1 MADAPKK
8 QELIDALRENG
19 AHAVERLRAAPES
32 AFEQGRYENGWNGR
46 QILAHIA
53 SIEWTY
59 RKLIDIAKQTPP
71 SDGSTPPASAPA
83 TSGDVRRTSVEESAG
98 VRTASAQGGILSYND
113 RQVEKRAGASIT
125 ELIDE
130 FEANRAGTI
139 AAVEAADD
147 ALLQTSIR
155 SAGGITGELAGVLQ
169 AVSIGHVSMHVA
181 DITGEEWT
189 GPRF

>member
-1 MADAPKK
+1 MADAPTK
-8 QELIDALRENG
+8 QELIDALRQNG
-19 AHAVERLRAAPES
+19 AHAVEKLRATPES
-32 AFEQGRYENGWNGR
+32 AFGQGRYENGWNGK
-46 QILAHIA
+46 QILAHVA

-59 RKLIDIAKQTPP
+59 RKLIDLAKQTP
-71 SDGSTPPASAPA
+71 DGSAAPA
-83 TSGDVRRTSVEESAG
+83 AASPPVASGDVRRTSVEESAG

-113 RQVEKRAGASIT
+113 RQVEKRADASIA

-130 FEANRAGTI
+130 FEKNRAGTI
-139 AAVEAADD
+139 AAVEAADE

-181 DITGEEWT
+181 DITGEERT

>member
-1 MADAPKK
+1 MADAPTK
-8 QELIDALRENG
+8 QQLIGALRANG
-19 AHAVERLRAAPES
+19 ARAVEKLRALPDT

-46 QILAHIA
+46 QILAHVA

-59 RKLIDIAKQTPP
+59 RRLIDVAKQA
-71 SDGSTPPASAPA
+71 DGQQTASSKQQS
-83 TSGDVRRTSVEESAG
+83 SGGVRRTTEEESRG
-98 VRTASAQGGILSYND
+98 LPTAAAQGGIDGYNE
-113 RQVEKRAGASIT
+113 RQVEKRAGASIA

-130 FEANRAGTI
+130 FERNRAGTI
-139 AAVEAADD
+139 DAVDAADE

-155 SAGGITGELAGVLQ
+155 SAGGMTGALAGVLQ
-169 AVSIGHVSMHVA
+169 AVAVGHVQMHVA

>member
-1 MADAPKK
+1 MTEISKA
-8 QELIDALRENG
+8 ELIEALRENG
-19 AHAVERLRAAPES
+19 AHAVETLRSTPEA

-59 RKLIDIAKQTPP
+59 RKLIDVAKQAP
-71 SDGSTPPASAPA
+71 SEAPRDAAPPAG
-83 TSGDVRRTSVEESAG
+83 SGDVRRTTAEESRG
-98 VRTASAQGGILSYND
+98 LPTAAAQGGIDSYNA
-113 RQVEKRAGASIT
+113 RQVEKRAAASVA

-130 FEANRAGTI
+130 FEENRAGTI
-139 AAVEAADD
+139 AAVEATDE

-155 SAGGITGELAGVLQ
+155 SAGGITGQLGGVIQ
-169 AVSIGHVSMHVA
+169 AVSIAHVQMHVA
-181 DITGEEWT
+181 DITGAEWT

>member
-1 MADAPKK
+1 MADAPTK
-8 QELIDALRENG
+8 QELIDALRQNG
-19 AHAVERLRAAPES
+19 AQAVEKLRATPES

-46 QILAHIA
+46 QILAHVA

-59 RKLIDIAKQTPP
+59 RKLIDVARQTP
-71 SDGSTPPASAPA
+71 SDGTPRPASAPV

-98 VRTASAQGGILSYND
+98 VRTTAAQGGIGSYND
-113 RQVEKRAGASIT
+113 RQVEKRAGASIA

-130 FEANRAGTI
+130 FETNRAGTI
-139 AAVEAADD
+139 AAVEAANE
-147 ALLQTSIR
+147 ALLQTAIR
-155 SAGGITGELAGVLQ
+155 SAGGITGELAGVIQ